1 MKYLV
6 ALLLLASYFNLAEF
20 HPIDEIIVSEIA
32 DFTKDSS
39 DYLIGVNLTIFYFTR
54 QNSCIIVVIIFKRYN
69 CLTKYIL
76 LKLYGSL
83 LTV

>member
-1 MKYLV
+1 MGVGHWLYKNKRIKEIKTFSATAMKYLV

-39 DYLIGVNLTIFYFTR
+39 DYLIGVNL
-54 QNSCIIVVIIFKRYN
+54 II
-69 CLTKYIL
+69 L
-76 LKLYGSL
+76 
-83 LTV
+83 

>member
-39 DYLIGVNLTIFYFTR
+39 DYLTNVNL
-54 QNSCIIVVIIFKRYN
+54 II
-69 CLTKYIL
+69 L
-76 LKLYGSL
+76 
-83 LTV
+83 